1 MSYSKDAKPNAATYR
16 RRALVLIEA
25 CESGLAIAEAAGHK
39 KLATKFKNTLAW
51 ANDIRRSVDAGVR

>member
-39 KLATKFKNTLAW
+39 KLATKPA
-51 ANDIRRSVDAGVR
+51 AAPSPP